1 MLARVFIF
9 IFFLPACVLAQQGSD
24 AQLQRYAQAGE
35 KALASGRYEEAA
47 QAYEKIRELAPTMA
61 EAHARLGLI
70 YFQSGKFEQAVPAL
84 RQAMK
89 LKPAL
94 PNIDVLLAMSLS
106 ELGQYQEAV
115 PILQKGFKRTNDPA
129 LKRSSGLQLQRAYTG
144 LARR

>member
-1 MLARVFIF
+1 MLVRGFIF
-9 IFFLPACVLAQQGSD
+9 LLFVSVCVFAQSASD

-35 KALASGRYEEAA
+35 KALAAGRYDEAA
-47 QAYEKIRELAPTMA
+47 QAYEKIREMAPTMA

-84 RQAMK
+84 RQAIK
-89 LKPAL
+89 LKPTL

-115 PILQKGFKRTNDPA
+115 PILQKGFKRTTDPA

-144 LARR
+144 L